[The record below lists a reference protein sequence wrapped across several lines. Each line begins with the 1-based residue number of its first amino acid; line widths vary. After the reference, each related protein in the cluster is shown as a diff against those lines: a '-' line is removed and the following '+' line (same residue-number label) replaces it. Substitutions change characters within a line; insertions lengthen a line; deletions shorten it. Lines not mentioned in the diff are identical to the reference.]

1 LIARGAF
8 LFLCQVGVHILRMT
22 PFPLFCMIRRY
33 AQKSEHGT
41 AMLQA
46 GITFCLIFNERS
58 LDLGADSVAQRDFLV
73 LGAVM
78 L

>member
-1 LIARGAF
+1 
-8 LFLCQVGVHILRMT
+8 
-22 PFPLFCMIRRY
+22 MIRRY